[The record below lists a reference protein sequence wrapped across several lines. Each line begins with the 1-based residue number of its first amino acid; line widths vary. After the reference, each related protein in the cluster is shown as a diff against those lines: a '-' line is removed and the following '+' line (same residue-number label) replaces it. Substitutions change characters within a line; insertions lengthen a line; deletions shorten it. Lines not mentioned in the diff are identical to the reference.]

1 VNAFLKTPPKS
12 EETTEE
18 AAEKLIQ
25 EGVSGVGGFS
35 LLFGRVG
42 RAWVEGRG
50 AAEKE
55 CRTGLA
61 IVSNRSTDLH
71 SVKWL
76 CEERSETHALSNSH
90 YGDLSWPKVV
100 QAEQDVCEA
109 VKLGVA
115 KHESKE
121 ALIQRFLEILSRD
134 SLPAR
139 KEDEEWDVYLGQLRK
154 SVFVHIIGRKEQK
167 EMDDLKKAIEATHGL
182 TNGHADSPIVEA
194 THGVYGTQK
203 QTIILVDKE
212 GRVTLFERTLFDADG
227 RPVERGEGDRTFE
240 FQIEDW

>member
-1 VNAFLKTPPKS
+1 VNAFLKTPPQS

-50 AAEKE
+50 TAEKE
-55 CRTGLA
+55 GRTGLA

-76 CEERSETHALSNSH
+76 CSQRNETHALSNSH
-90 YGDLSWPKVV
+90 YGDMSWPKVV
-100 QAEQDVCEA
+100 QAEQAVRDA

-115 KHESKE
+115 AHETKE
-121 ALIQRFLEILSRD
+121 ALIQRFLEILSQD
-134 SLPAR
+134 SLPPR
-139 KEDEEWDVYLGQLRK
+139 GDGEEWDIYLRQLRH
-154 SVFVHIIGRKEQK
+154 SVFVRTIGRKEQK
-167 EMDDLKKAIEATHGL
+167 EIDDLKKAHEVMNGL
-182 TNGHADSPIVEA
+182 TNGHTDSRIAEA
-194 THGVYGTQK
+194 THGAYGTQK
-203 QTIILVDKE
+203 QSIILVDKE
-212 GRVTLFERTLFDADG
+212 GRVTFFERTLFDLDG
-227 RPVERGEGDRTFE
+227 CPVKKGEGDRIFE
-240 FQIEDW
+240 FQIENW